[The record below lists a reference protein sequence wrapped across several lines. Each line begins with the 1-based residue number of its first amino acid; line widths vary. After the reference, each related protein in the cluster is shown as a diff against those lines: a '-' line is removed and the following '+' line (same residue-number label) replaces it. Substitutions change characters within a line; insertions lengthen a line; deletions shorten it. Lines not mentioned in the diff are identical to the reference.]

1 MFNNIPRNSPFWFF
15 AKFIIV
21 SLTCFINKPDSSSG
35 LTILIISFISS
46 FEVINVV
53 TSNQNIF
60 WRIAASVADADANNA
75 NGIKTLSANGL
86 STFPVRGKPVFGMAL
101 KVYLKAT
108 WLSFFM

>member
-1 MFNNIPRNSPFWFF
+1 M
-15 AKFIIV
+15 
-21 SLTCFINKPDSSSG
+21 SLKLKMLMVIK
-35 LTILIISFISS
+35 LT
-46 FEVINVV
+46 
-53 TSNQNIF
+53 
-60 WRIAASVADADANNA
+60 NNA